1 MARRRRATLRDT
13 MTGETRTVYRDTS
26 EYQIL
31 KQEGWLSNEQ
41 ISHRK
46 EYKQDWT
53 PDYLDDEYFE
63 NDWDSI
69 DDDYPTFDEKEELKQ
84 KIEDM
89 YSDITQQIDDIPN
102 EKFLKGRIFYDL
114 TDSKQMLLN
123 IVDDMYAESES
134 DDEINAYYKTM
145 MPVISELVI
154 AIKNDSTQEDLE
166 THVSQLA
173 SVLQRGSISLDLAKS
188 LGSMGEYNSQW
199 DKYSAKFVNMS
210 RKDEW

>member
-13 MTGETRTVYRDTS
+13 ETGETRRVYRDTK
-26 EYQIL
+26 EYLKL
-31 KQEGWLSNEQ
+31 KQKGWLSNEQ

-46 EYKQDWT
+46 EYQEQWT
-53 PDYLDDEYFE
+53 PDYTDDSFADD
-63 NDWDSI
+63 NWD
-69 DDDYPTFDEKEELKQ
+69 DNEEDYPTFDEKEALKQ

-89 YSDITQQIDDIPN
+89 YYNVTGELNDIPN
-102 EKFLKGRIFYDL
+102 EKYLKGRIFYDL

-123 IVDDMYAESES
+123 IVDDMYAEAES

-154 AIKNDSTQEDLE
+154 AIRNDSTQEELE
-166 THVSQLA
+166 THISQLA
-173 SVLQRGSISLDLAKS
+173 SVLQRGAIGLDLAKS
-188 LGSMGEYNSQW
+188 LGSMGEYNNQW
-199 DKYSAKFVNMS
+199 DSYSAKFVNMG